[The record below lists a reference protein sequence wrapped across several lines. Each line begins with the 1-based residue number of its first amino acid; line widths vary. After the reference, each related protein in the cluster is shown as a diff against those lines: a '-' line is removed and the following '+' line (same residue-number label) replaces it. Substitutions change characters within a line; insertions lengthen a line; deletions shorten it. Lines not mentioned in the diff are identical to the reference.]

1 MYYFKP
7 GPTLRSLELQQA
19 FNLKRN
25 SQCQNNYSEGAIY
38 NEKKK
43 NFLSKS
49 ILKYGEGNI
58 A

>member
-7 GPTLRSLELQQA
+7 GPTLRILELQQV

-43 NFLSKS
+43 KKNFLSES
-49 ILKYGEGNI
+49 ILKYI